1 MLLFVITGVLLCSQQ
16 SASQLVSCYMEF
28 DYQTGQCSRF
38 LSAEVEQSDCCLNPA
53 YGFINEA
60 GKCQSCGSAQW
71 SAWSSWSSC
80 TVSCLEGVRQ
90 RRRTCYGIGE
100 CDGKERLQTA
110 PCSELECCP
119 VEGGWSEWSPW
130 QPCSVTCESGVK
142 VRQRSC
148 SNPPPIC
155 GGGCEG
161 RSTETYACYTN
172 MVCPTHGS
180 WSSWGSW
187 SSCSNS
193 CKMEG
198 SQKLPIK
205 HRSQTCSN
213 PPPSSNPP
221 GKDCPGPGVETVECP
236 ELPFCPVDGSWGSWR
251 SSGGCSV
258 TCGLGLR
265 PQTRECNN
273 PAPKHGG
280 MPCPGEETKHQVCNT
295 HQHCP
300 IDGRW
305 SEWSAWSD
313 CVRHGRKIECKKL
326 PGMQRRTRT
335 CEGREYEGRFCDGD
349 IVQNQAC
356 YNVRRC
362 RLEKGNWAEWSPWG
376 FCHPPCGSN
385 AEKTRTK
392 VCNSPFPTDYPMLVG
407 LNKDEPTAMTTE
419 NTDFAVPITFNTTGR
434 YSTGLKL
441 CCISKR
447 ICFIGVSA

>member
-1 MLLFVITGVLLCSQQ
+1 
-16 SASQLVSCYMEF
+16 MEF

-110 PCSELECCP
+110 PCIELECCP
-119 VEGGWSEWSPW
+119 
-130 QPCSVTCESGVK
+130 
-142 VRQRSC
+142 
-148 SNPPPIC
+148 
-155 GGGCEG
+155 
-161 RSTETYACYTN
+161 A
-172 MVCPTHGS
+172 HGS

-187 SSCSNS
+187 SSCSSS

-198 SQKLPIK
+198 SQKLPVK
-205 HRSQTCSN
+205 HRSQICSN
-213 PPPSSNPP
+213 PPPSSDPP
-221 GKDCPGPGVETVECP
+221 GKHCPGPGVETVECP

-265 PQTRECNN
+265 QQTRECNN

-280 MPCPGEETKHQVCNT
+280 MPCPGEETQHQVCNT

-335 CEGREYEGRFCDGD
+335 CEGREYEGQFCDGD

-362 RLEKGNWAEWSPWG
+362 RRKY
-376 FCHPPCGSN
+376 PP
-385 AEKTRTK
+385 
-392 VCNSPFPTDYPMLVG
+392 VCLCLS
-407 LNKDEPTAMTTE
+407 AMFT
-419 NTDFAVPITFNTTGR
+419 VL
-434 YSTGLKL
+434 SLHH
-441 CCISKR
+441 
-447 ICFIGVSA
+447 